1 MILAGIA
8 QLVERNLAKVEVA
21 SSRLVSRSKFL
32 DKTTAATVVLFL
44 SAGAMAEWL
53 CSGLQIRLGRFDSG
67 LRLQPSLISTL
78 DSASNSLMLLSARH
92 CME

>member
-1 MILAGIA
+1 MIHAGIA

-32 DKTTAATVVLFL
+32 DITTAATVVLFL

-67 LRLQPSLISTL
+67 LRLQPSLPLPLVSDTVPL
-78 DSASNSLMLLSARH
+78 NAAGYA
-92 CME
+92 